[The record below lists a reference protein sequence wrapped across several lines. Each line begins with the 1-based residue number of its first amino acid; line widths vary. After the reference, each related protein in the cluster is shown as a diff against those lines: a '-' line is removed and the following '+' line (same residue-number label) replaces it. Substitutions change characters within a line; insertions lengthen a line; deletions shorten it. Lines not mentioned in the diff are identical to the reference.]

1 MSAVPTPPGSPT
13 SATDSPATS
22 GAFFPLT
29 LSAIR
34 CTPTERGET
43 ELGSL
48 AARAAAAERAAS
60 DSWQALLGD
69 CACARRWH
77 FPDHL
82 RRLSE
87 AAGEYADGEWWRG
100 RGSAHRDR
108 MAEFEHWATEALA
121 EGDGEEF
128 AEACAGYDAAL
139 AHALVTM
146 TAATPAPPGN

>member
-1 MSAVPTPPGSPT
+1 MSAVPIPPGSPT
-13 SATDSPATS
+13 SAASSPVTLA
-22 GAFFPLT
+22 AFFPLT

-34 CTPTERGET
+34 GTSTERGET

-48 AARAAAAERAAS
+48 ADRAAAAEQAAS

-87 AAGEYADGEWWRG
+87 AAGAYADGEWWRG

-108 MAEFEHWATEALA
+108 MAEFENWATEALA
-121 EGDGEEF
+121 EGNGEEF

-146 TAATPAPPGN
+146 AGRAASPTG